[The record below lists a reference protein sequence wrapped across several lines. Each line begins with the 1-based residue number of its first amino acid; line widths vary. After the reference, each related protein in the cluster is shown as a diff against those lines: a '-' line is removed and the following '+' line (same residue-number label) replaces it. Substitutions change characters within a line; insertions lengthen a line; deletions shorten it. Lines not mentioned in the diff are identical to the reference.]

1 MSTKDIEEGQI
12 FQSIMY
18 ISSSKKLFLGL
29 NCLSFGLKK
38 TISRI
43 KIIQDGQLKEFE
55 LWMHLMRVFHF
66 STKNIIQKKS
76 QWGSCQLNKWINYK
90 KQSTTSITDAAVAL
104 KVSVSL
110 DTLKSS
116 C

>member
-29 NCLSFGLKK
+29 NCLSFGFKKK

-55 LWMHLMRVFHF
+55 LWMHLMRVLHF
-66 STKNIIQKKS
+66 STKKHNSKKIS
-76 QWGSCQLNKWINYK
+76 MGVM
-90 KQSTTSITDAAVAL
+90 SIE
-104 KVSVSL
+104 
-110 DTLKSS
+110 
-116 C
+116 